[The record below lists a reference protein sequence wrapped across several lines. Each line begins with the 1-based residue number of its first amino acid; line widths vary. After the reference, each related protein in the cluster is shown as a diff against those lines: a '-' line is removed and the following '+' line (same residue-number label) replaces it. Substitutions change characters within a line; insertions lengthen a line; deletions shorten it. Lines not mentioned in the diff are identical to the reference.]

1 MGREL
6 HKETNG
12 LKCAVCRVGETS
24 GGEATVTLTKDDL
37 TLVVKRVPA
46 EICSNCG
53 EEYVC
58 EEVGRRLLESAHEA
72 SKAGVQV
79 DIRSYAA

>member
-1 MGREL
+1 
-6 HKETNG
+6 
-12 LKCAVCRVGETS
+12 
-24 GGEATVTLTKDDL
+24 VTLTKDDL

-46 EICSNCG
+46 DVCSNCG
-53 EEYVC
+53 EEYVR
-58 EEVGRRLLESAHEA
+58 EEVGRRLLEAANEA